1 MSRRSVSMQR
11 IVLALV
17 LAFLASVAHAD
28 SSYVIRARTVTIS
41 SAQEDAEEMARTGV
55 LRHCG
60 RNGGRREGIG
70 FSTVGPSQAY
80 ANCCYYQDAMR
91 GRYRIVERGV
101 ARGPRG
107 WFAVIRYE

>member
-1 MSRRSVSMQR
+1 MRAFLCT
-11 IVLALV
+11 LAL
-17 LAFLASVAHAD
+17 LALPGAATAEN
-28 SSYVIRARTVTIS
+28 VIVTTTTIV
-41 SAQEDAEEMARTGV
+41 SAQEAAESMARTGI

-60 RNGGRREGIG
+60 RAGGRREGIG
-70 FSTVGPSQAY
+70 HSTVSAD
-80 ANCCYYQDAMR
+80 AALRSCCFYSDAMR